1 MKQMP
6 LKETDDD
13 DEDFFFAAIALGYWI
28 TFCDRIIN
36 LYSYLTKIIC

>member
-13 DEDFFFAAIALGYWI
+13 DEVCFFAAIALGLGIGLPSATALLIYI
-28 TFCDRIIN
+28 PI
-36 LYSYLTKIIC
+36 